1 MMKVQEMFKRWQ
13 QQNPHPTT
21 ELNYHNH
28 FQLLVAVILS
38 AQSTDK
44 MVNLVTQPLFE
55 KIFTPEQMLGL
66 SLNDLT
72 QQLNR
77 LGLHQQKAR
86 FILAMCQRLI
96 DDYQGQI
103 PADRVALESLPGV
116 GRKTAN
122 VVLNTA
128 FGHPVVAV
136 DTHIFRVAHR
146 LGLSQG
152 KNPLQV
158 ELDLERKIP
167 QVYLQNAHHWLIL
180 HGRYICQARKPKCH
194 GCLVKDLCEYP
205 QKNSQ

>member
-1 MMKVQEMFKRWQ
+1 M
-13 QQNPHPTT
+13 
-21 ELNYHNH
+21 NYCNH

-55 KIFTPEQMLGL
+55 KISTPEQMLTL
-66 SLNDLT
+66 CLNDLT
-72 QQLNR
+72 QMLNR

-96 DDYQGQI
+96 DDYHGQI
-103 PADRVALESLPGV
+103 PEDRVALESLPGV

-146 LGLSQG
+146 LG
-152 KNPLQV
+152 
-158 ELDLERKIP
+158 
-167 QVYLQNAHHWLIL
+167 
-180 HGRYICQARKPKCH
+180 
-194 GCLVKDLCEYP
+194 
-205 QKNSQ
+205 